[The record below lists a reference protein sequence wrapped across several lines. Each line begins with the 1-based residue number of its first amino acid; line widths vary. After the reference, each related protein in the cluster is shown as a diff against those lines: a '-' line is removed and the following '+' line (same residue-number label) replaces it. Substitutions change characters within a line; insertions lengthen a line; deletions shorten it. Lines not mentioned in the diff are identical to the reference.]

1 MGIDIVPLGD
11 LAIRV
16 CFGNEISEEVHRG
29 VQQFLRNFEEEALTG
44 IVECVPAYTTVVI
57 YYLPAKI
64 SYKHLVENVQTI
76 YLSSKETPEPER
88 LVYTIPVYYGGET
101 GPDLSFIASYNQ
113 ISEQEVIQIHANNEY
128 LIYMMGF
135 MPGFPYLGG
144 LSKKIHAPRL
154 ESPRARVAA
163 GSVGIGGEQTG
174 IYPAEVPSGWRIIGI
189 TPITLFH
196 LDNDPPAL
204 LSTGNYVKFVPVEY
218 EEFLAIKTD
227 KQYRVKSYKKGGAN
241 HGSN

>member
-1 MGIDIVPLGD
+1 MAIEIVPLGD

-16 CFGNEISEEVHRG
+16 CFGTAISEEVHRE
-29 VQQFLRNFEEEALTG
+29 VQQFLRNFEAKALEG
-44 IVECVPAYTTVVI
+44 VVECVPAYTTVVI

-64 SYKHLVENVQTI
+64 SYKQLVENVQTI
-76 YLSSKETPEPER
+76 YLSLKKTPEIEK

-101 GPDLSFIASYNQ
+101 GPDLSFIASCNQ
-113 ISEQEVIQIHANNEY
+113 ISEQKVIQIHANKEY

-174 IYPAEVPSGWRIIGI
+174 IYPAEVPSGWRIIGV
-189 TPITLFH
+189 TPIALFH
-196 LDNDPPAL
+196 LENDPPAL
-204 LSTGNYVKFVPVEY
+204 LSTGNYVKFVPIEF
-218 EEFLAIKTD
+218 EEFRAIKAD
-227 KQYRVKSYKKGGAN
+227 KNYKVKTSKRSVPN
-241 HGSN
+241 RGSN